1 MEFVKHVEPS
11 RPVHFGN
18 NYTTRGV
25 LLDLQ
30 PSSDLTVA
38 VLSI

>member
-1 MEFVKHVEPS
+1 MEFVKHVE
-11 RPVHFGN
+11 PVHFGN
-18 NYTTRGV
+18 NYTTCGV

-30 PSSDLTVA
+30 PSSDLIVA